1 MKRKALSSTR
11 SRLAAVLATAALSV
25 ALAAPAAAQPQQDGL
40 VNVVVANN
48 TVQVP
53 IAVAANVCQLQ
64 VGILARQLRQG
75 PVDCRA
81 TANAIATRSNGG
93 GGGGGGAQQGLVNL
107 AITDN
112 TIQVPV
118 GIAANICGVQA
129 AVLAQDLEQGDVS
142 CEAEGNAE
150 ATQ

>member
-1 MKRKALSSTR
+1 MKRNALSSP
-11 SRLAAVLATAALSV
+11 SARLAAALATAVLSV
-25 ALAAPAAAQPQQDGL
+25 GLAAPAGAQPQSGL

-53 IAVAANVCQLQ
+53 IAVAANVCELQ
-64 VGILARQLRQG
+64 VGILAQQLRQG

-81 TANAIATRSNGG
+81 TANAVATRPNGG
-93 GGGGGGAQQGLVNL
+93 GGGGGGGQQQGLVNL

-129 AVLAQDLEQGDVS
+129 AVLAQDLEQGDVT
-142 CEAEGNAE
+142 CEAEGNAQ
-150 ATQ
+150 AQ